1 MPFSLWLPGSL
12 GPDLKF
18 NYNNFVTLECL
29 SFWLGFSRLTY
40 ISPPRSFVPALLCSV
55 LQFVPLCDPGMRWER
70 NELIIEGT
78 DESTSAEKTRLLDR
92 LHCGDEWVFLVL
104 SYPSLQCGCCSVAKL
119 CPILCKPMDCSMPGS
134 PVLHCLSECSNSCPL
149 SL

>member
-92 LHCGDEWVFLVL
+92 LHCGDEWVGLWPGRPFWRLNTAWDGRKKTGGDKEYSQVL
-104 SYPSLQCGCCSVAKL
+104 RSSFCTQNCDL
-119 CPILCKPMDCSMPGS
+119 
-134 PVLHCLSECSNSCPL
+134 
-149 SL
+149 